1 MTMGESAI
9 GEFQLSLGLG
19 LAVFGPI
26 ACGLSLALLLAFR
39 RPTERWEKPVASVAQ
54 ASLFTSLLVLIFL
67 TGHRIWSG
75 QTPVD
80 LPINPAL
87 TGSDHAHASGLW
99 RLDGSALLIGLLSSS
114 MALGSMRFARTYL
127 HREPSF
133 SRFFMVGSLFAGSM
147 LGLIFSGTL
156 ALTAFWWEIIG
167 FCSVLLIGF
176 YHSRPGPQAGA
187 RTVFA
192 FYRVA
197 DTGLLLAVTWM
208 LFRAHDTSL
217 ATLDHLELPDATI
230 VGCFILLA
238 AAGKSA
244 QWPLMRWLPRAMEGP
259 TPSSALFY
267 GGMSVHAGAYL
278 LLRTSDGWLDSTPVQ
293 VAIGAVGGITL
304 LSGLARAR
312 LRADAKG
319 SLANST
325 SASLGLVLVIASLGW
340 IGLATW
346 MLAGNAA
353 MRWYQMLRV
362 PALAQEMARRRRQ
375 SQGSS
380 TTPLK
385 RGQDLV
391 FRLGSIFRHPN
402 AWLAGLWASL
412 EKAAR
417 LWSPSIGPMV
427 MTRGAPLAAFAIYWL
442 GKSGHANGS
451 MALLGLVTVWTLI
464 TFPGLTLV
472 GRTSSG
478 TWRAFLAA
486 GGMAITLFIASMVP
500 GDHTEATR
508 WLVIAGVIIGLA
520 GALETL
526 GSRALPDALVA
537 AIHGWTG
544 VGMAACAHRPGA
556 GIELVFTLVPV
567 TLAAAWLM
575 GAVKARLGQGAF
587 HRMGGLGIE
596 APRLEAAWLLVG
608 AAFVGTPPWIT
619 FNASDWTV
627 EEGLSIHIVWA
638 LTGALLLALLT
649 IGWMRALLDTLWG
662 PPAGLV
668 QEGPIPDLLVYEW
681 VGVAALMALAA
692 LLPVLVWN

>member
-1 MTMGESAI
+1 MHASPIPEGALS
-9 GEFQLSLGLG
+9 LSLGVV
-19 LAVFGPI
+19 VFGPL
-26 ACGLSLALLLAFR
+26 ACGLVLALFLAFR
-39 RPTERWEKPVASVAQ
+39 RSTERWELPVAWASQ
-54 ASLFTSLLVLIFL
+54 AALLTSMLVLVFL
-67 TGHRIWSG
+67 TGHWFWSG
-75 QTPVD
+75 RPAVD
-80 LPINPAL
+80 VPLNPIQSEHDTEHGPNV
-87 TGSDHAHASGLW
+87 W
-99 RLDGSALLIGLLSSS
+99 RLDGTALLVGLLSST

-167 FCSVLLIGF
+167 FCSVLLVGF

-208 LFRAHDTSL
+208 LFRVHDTSL
-217 ATLDHLELPDATI
+217 AALPRLNPTDALV
-230 VGCFILLA
+230 VGFFLLLA

-278 LLRTSDGWLDSTPVQ
+278 LLRTGEVWLEALPVR
-293 VAIGAVGGITL
+293 VAIGSIGGITL

-340 IGLATW
+340 LALATW

-375 SQGSS
+375 GFNKADL
-380 TTPLK
+380 PLR
-385 RGQDLV
+385 RGQDAV
-391 FRLGSIFRHPN
+391 FRFGSLFRYPA
-402 AWLAGLWASL
+402 AWLASLWAAL
-412 EKAAR
+412 EKVAR
-417 LWSPSIGPMV
+417 LWSPGLCAMLI
-427 MTRGAPLAAFAIYWL
+427 TRAAPLVAFIIYW
-442 GKSGHANGS
+442 
-451 MALLGLVTVWTLI
+451 MAQPEHDSAGALTLLALVTVWTLI
-464 TFPGLTLV
+464 TFPGLTLI

-478 TWRAFLAA
+478 TWRAFLAV
-486 GGMAITLFIASMVP
+486 GGMGITLVIASMVP
-500 GDHTEATR
+500 GDHTAATR
-508 WLVIAGVIIGLA
+508 WLVVAGVVIGLA

-526 GSRALPDALVA
+526 GSRILPNTLVA

-544 VGMAACAHRPGA
+544 VGLAACAHRPGA
-556 GIELVFTLVPV
+556 GIELLFTLVPV
-567 TLAAAWLM
+567 TVAAAWLM
-575 GAVKARLGQGAF
+575 AAVKARLGQGAF
-587 HRMGGLGIE
+587 YRLGGLGIDS
-596 APRLEAAWLLVG
+596 PRLEAAWLLVG

-619 FNASDWTV
+619 FSASDWTV
-627 EEGLSIHIVWA
+627 EEGFGIHIAWA

-649 IGWMRALLDTLWG
+649 IGWMRTLLDTLWG

-668 QEGPIPDLLVYEW
+668 EEGPIPDLLAYEW
-681 VGVAALMALAA
+681 IGVIALMALAA
-692 LLPVLVWN
+692 LLPILVWN

>member
-1 MTMGESAI
+1 MNMHDSVIREGH
-9 GEFQLSLGLG
+9 LSLCLG
-19 LAVFGPI
+19 LAVFGPVV
-26 ACGLSLALLLAFR
+26 CGLVLALLLAFR
-39 RPTERWEKPVASVAQ
+39 RSTERWEKPVAAAAQVA
-54 ASLFTSLLVLIFL
+54 LFISLLVLVFL
-67 TGHRIWSG
+67 TGHWIWSG
-75 QTPVD
+75 RAPVD
-80 LPINPAL
+80 VPINPGLA
-87 TGSDHAHASGLW
+87 THDHEHGPSVW

-114 MALGSMRFARTYL
+114 MALGSMRFASTYL

-197 DTGLLLAVTWM
+197 DTGLLLAVTWP
-208 LFRAHDTSL
+208 LVRADDTSF
-217 ATLDHLELPDATI
+217 AALDQLEPTDSTI
-230 VGCFILLA
+230 VGFFLLLA

-278 LLRTSDGWLDSTPVQ
+278 LLRTSEGWLDSTPVQ
-293 VAIGAVGGITL
+293 VAIGVIGGITL

-375 SQGSS
+375 GHGYSPP
-380 TTPLK
+380 PLK
-385 RGQDLV
+385 RGQDMIFL
-391 FRLGSIFRHPN
+391 LGSIFRHPN
-402 AWLAGLWASL
+402 AWLATLWASL

-417 LWSPSIGPMV
+417 VWSPGLGPMV
-427 MTRGAPLAAFAIYWL
+427 ITRAAPLVAFVIYWV
-442 GKSGHANGS
+442 GQASHTNSS
-451 MALLGLVTVWTLI
+451 MALLALVAAWTLV
-464 TFPGLTLV
+464 TFPGLTLI
-472 GRTSSG
+472 GRASSG

-500 GDHTEATR
+500 GDHTTATR

-526 GSRALPDALVA
+526 GSRVLPDALVA

-567 TLAAAWLM
+567 TVAAAWLM

-587 HRMGGLGIE
+587 HRLGGLGIE

-608 AAFVGTPPWIT
+608 AALVGTPPWIT
-619 FNASDWTV
+619 FSASDWTV
-627 EEGLSIHIVWA
+627 EEGFSIHFVWA

-668 QEGPIPDLLVYEW
+668 EEGPVPDLLVLDW
-681 VGVAALMALAA
+681 VGMIALMALAA